1 MLLSGIS
8 SAMVCPFTIDI
19 AAESG
24 TPQANPSQPQF
35 LKGVA
40 FHADRESEWK
50 GTVVPYIRLLT
61 FTVAST
67 TDTFF
72 IGAMLKA
79 LPDIVDNILKV
90 DMKGFHCFSGVSG
103 NHKSNPFMILASNL
117 PSLREM
123 SFTLHTSAITDSM
136 WGERQL
142 LELERTRPDK
152 AKERRVRTVAEV
164 VGRYDMA
171 QIFNSRALE
180 HIRLVYIKSKMITP
194 FIVQGTPE
202 VVLGNIRKWLMQG
215 FKEHGREVVVE
226 LSLAA

>member
-1 MLLSGIS
+1 
-8 SAMVCPFTIDI
+8 
-19 AAESG
+19 
-24 TPQANPSQPQF
+24 
-35 LKGVA
+35 
-40 FHADRESEWK
+40 
-50 GTVVPYIRLLT
+50 
-61 FTVAST
+61 
-67 TDTFF
+67 
-72 IGAMLKA
+72 MLKA

-90 DMKGFHCFSGVSG
+90 DMNGFHWFSGVSG
-103 NHKSNPFMILASNL
+103 NRKSNPLMILASNL
-117 PSLREM
+117 LSLREM

-142 LELERTRPDK
+142 LELERTRPDE
-152 AKERRVRTVAEV
+152 AKERRLRTVAEV

-180 HIRLVYIKSKMITP
+180 HIRLVYVKSEMITP

-202 VVLGNIRKWLMQG
+202 VVLANIRKWLVQG

>member
-1 MLLSGIS
+1 
-8 SAMVCPFTIDI
+8 
-19 AAESG
+19 
-24 TPQANPSQPQF
+24 
-35 LKGVA
+35 
-40 FHADRESEWK
+40 
-50 GTVVPYIRLLT
+50 
-61 FTVAST
+61 
-67 TDTFF
+67 
-72 IGAMLKA
+72 MLKA

-90 DMKGFHCFSGVSG
+90 DMNGFHWFSGVSG
-103 NHKSNPFMILASNL
+103 NRKSNPLMILASNL
-117 PSLREM
+117 LSLREM

-152 AKERRVRTVAEV
+152 AKERRLRTVAEV

-180 HIRLVYIKSKMITP
+180 HIRLVYIKSEMITP